1 MRSIL
6 IEGFSNRL
14 SDCSDLE
21 SSGRLANK
29 FSTRIVILPLC
40 EPFVYGLFLRTL
52 APLRRF
58 GSAQHMLCASHR
70 CFRLHC
76 SESVRDTFLKVVLLN
91 SWQHLIDIAWP
102 ATRVDILALYSI
114 LQIMNSQYISVKQ
127 AFNLAVGSE
136 ITLRGWVRSRRDS
149 KGVTFIELNDGSRF
163 KSMQLVVDAGVVPDE
178 TLKQITTGSSIA
190 ASGQLVESPAK
201 GQAVELKVNEISVYG
216 TADPVTY
223 PLQKKGHT
231 LEFLRDI
238 GHLRVRSNT
247 FGAAFRVRNALTHAI
262 HTFFQ
267 ERDFIYVQTP
277 IITTSDCEGAGQMF
291 NVTSL
296 SLANPPRTADGNIN
310 WQQDFFGRP
319 AYLTVSGQLEG
330 EIFAL
335 AFSKIYTFGPTFR
348 AENSNTPRHL
358 AEFWMIEPE
367 MAFYELKDNMALAEE
382 FLKFIIRY
390 VLEHCPEDLEFFNER
405 IEKTVLSTLE
415 HVAESKFGHITY
427 TDAIQ
432 ELKKSGRTWE
442 FPVEWGVDLQT
453 EHERFLSEE
462 LFKKPVIVT
471 DYPKDIKAFYMRV
484 NDDNKTVRAMDVL
497 VPRVGEIIGGSQR
510 EDRHDV
516 LLQRLRDSGLDEKAY
531 WWYFDLRRYGSVPHS
546 GFGLGLER
554 MMMYL
559 TGLKNIRD
567 VIPFPRTPGNADF

>member
-1 MRSIL
+1 MSSQLTSI
-6 IEGFSNRL
+6 
-14 SDCSDLE
+14 
-21 SSGRLANK
+21 
-29 FSTRIVILPLC
+29 
-40 EPFVYGLFLRTL
+40 
-52 APLRRF
+52 
-58 GSAQHMLCASHR
+58 
-70 CFRLHC
+70 
-76 SESVRDTFLKVVLLN
+76 
-91 SWQHLIDIAWP
+91 
-102 ATRVDILALYSI
+102 
-114 LQIMNSQYISVKQ
+114 KQ
-127 AFNLAVGSE
+127 AYDLPVGRE
-136 ITLRGWVRSRRDS
+136 VTLRGWVRSRRDS

-163 KSMQLVVDAGVVPDE
+163 KSMQLVVESGIVPADL
-178 TLKQITTGSSIA
+178 LKQVTTGSSIA
-190 ASGQLVESPAK
+190 ARGVLVESPAK
-201 GQAVELKVNEISVYG
+201 GQPVELKVAGVHLYG
-216 TADPVTY
+216 TADPATY
-223 PLQKKGHT
+223 PLQKKGHS
-231 LEFLRDI
+231 LEFLREI
-238 GHLRVRSNT
+238 SHLRVRSNT

-296 SLANPPRTADGNIN
+296 NLRNPPRIADGDVD

-367 MAFYELKDNMALAEE
+367 MAFYELEDDMALAEE
-382 FLKFIIRY
+382 FLKCTIRY
-390 VLEHCPEDLEFFNER
+390 VLEHCREDLEFFNER

-432 ELKKSGRTWE
+432 ELKQSGKTWE
-442 FPVEWGVDLQT
+442 FPVEWGNDLQT

-462 LFKKPVIVT
+462 VFKKPVIVT

-510 EDRHDV
+510 EERYDA
-516 LLQRLRDSGLDEKAY
+516 LIQRLRETGLDEKPY
-531 WWYFDLRRYGSVPHS
+531 WWYLDLRRYGSVPHA

-554 MMMYL
+554 MMMVL

>member
-1 MRSIL
+1 MPGNVVSIRNA
-6 IEGFSNRL
+6 FQ
-14 SDCSDLE
+14 
-21 SSGRLANK
+21 LA
-29 FSTRIVILPLC
+29 T
-40 EPFVYGLFLRTL
+40 
-52 APLRRF
+52 
-58 GSAQHMLCASHR
+58 
-70 CFRLHC
+70 
-76 SESVRDTFLKVVLLN
+76 
-91 SWQHLIDIAWP
+91 
-102 ATRVDILALYSI
+102 
-114 LQIMNSQYISVKQ
+114 
-127 AFNLAVGSE
+127 GSE

-149 KGVTFIELNDGSRF
+149 KGITFIELNDGSRF
-163 KSMQLVVDAGVVPDE
+163 KSIQLVVDAGVVPEE
-178 TLKQITTGSSIA
+178 TLKQVTTGSGVA
-190 ASGQLVESPAK
+190 ATGLLVESPAK
-201 GQAVELKVNEISVYG
+201 GQAVELKVTSIHVYG
-216 TADPVTY
+216 TADPATY

-231 LEFLRDI
+231 LEFLREI
-238 GHLRVRSNT
+238 SHLRVRSNT

-291 NVTSL
+291 SVTTL
-296 SLANPPRTADGNIN
+296 NLQQTARTPEGKVD
-310 WQQDFFGRP
+310 WQRDFFGKP

-335 AFSKIYTFGPTFR
+335 AFSKVYTFGPTFR

-367 MAFYELKDNMALAEE
+367 MAFYELPDNMQLAEE
-382 FLKFIIRY
+382 FLKYTIRY
-390 VLEHCPEDLEFFNER
+390 VLDHCREDLEFFNQF
-405 IEKTVLSTLE
+405 IEKSVIATLE
-415 HVAESKFGHITY
+415 HVAESNFGHITY
-427 TDAIQ
+427 TDAVQ
-432 ELKKSGRTWE
+432 ELEKSGRTWE
-442 FPVEWGVDLQT
+442 FPVKWGNDLQT

-462 LFKKPVIVT
+462 VFKKPVIVT

-484 NDDNKTVRAMDVL
+484 NDDDKTVRAMDVL

-516 LLQRLRDSGLDEKAY
+516 LLQRLRDVGLDEKPY
-531 WWYFDLRRYGSVPHS
+531 WWYFDLRRFGSVPHS

-567 VIPFPRTPGNADF
+567 VIPFPRTPGNAEF